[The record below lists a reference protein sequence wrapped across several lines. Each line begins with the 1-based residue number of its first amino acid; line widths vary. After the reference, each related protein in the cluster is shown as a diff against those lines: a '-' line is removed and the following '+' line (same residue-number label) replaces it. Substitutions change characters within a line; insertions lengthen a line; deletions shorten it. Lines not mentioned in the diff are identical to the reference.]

1 MTHKSIHGHH
11 CTCHSCA
18 PAPSGRRGEPGVARP
33 GERSG
38 SFDETRR
45 QPLRQQE
52 ELSAERAS
60 VGGAAGRRR
69 RGWRAGGLAGAA
81 VVAVTLALP
90 AAAMAQVSFSPTSFA
105 AGEDPA
111 SVAVGDFNG
120 DSDPDLAVANASSD
134 DVSVLL
140 GEAGGSFAEA
150 TNFSTGGFLP
160 VSVAVGDFNGDSDPD
175 LAVANLFSGDV
186 SVLLGEAGG
195 SFAEAT
201 NFSTG
206 DFPVEVA
213 VGDFNGDSDPDL
225 AVVNPG
231 SQDVS
236 VLLGQPG
243 GGDFGDATNFPTGGE
258 PASVAVGDF
267 NGDSDPDLAV
277 ADAPFGNVSVLLG
290 QPGGGDFGDA
300 TNFPIDGGDPES
312 VAVGDFNG
320 DSDPDLAVSN
330 APFGDVS
337 VLFGGAGGSFA
348 APASFAA
355 GDFPV
360 AVAVGDFDGDSNPD
374 LAVANGGD
382 PSFGISGGVS
392 VMLGEAGGSFAAP
405 ANFAA
410 GDAPV
415 SIAVGDFDG
424 DSDPDLAVANAFSR
438 NVTALLNN
446 RPPVAAA
453 DGYATD
459 EDTRLTVAAPGVL
472 GNDRDDGGDA
482 LTAARVSGPDN
493 GSLTVNRDGSFSYRP
508 DPGFSGTDS
517 FSYQAGDGSLDS
529 DPATVT
535 IEVRPRAGAAPAGGR
550 AAPAE
555 QALAGLRLG
564 SRCVRR
570 SRSGQVR
577 IPMTL
582 RLARPGP
589 VQVRI
594 DRAVR
599 TKTKRS
605 CPKPNRYTGRLRTL
619 ATLRRLSTR
628 PAAAGRRQLTLKLRL
643 APGLYRLTVRAQL
656 DGNRLSA
663 PARRYLH
670 VLASRRSGGS

>member
-1 MTHKSIHGHH
+1 
-11 CTCHSCA
+11 
-18 PAPSGRRGEPGVARP
+18 
-33 GERSG
+33 
-38 SFDETRR
+38 
-45 QPLRQQE
+45 
-52 ELSAERAS
+52 
-60 VGGAAGRRR
+60 
-69 RGWRAGGLAGAA
+69 
-81 VVAVTLALP
+81 LP
-90 AAAMAQVSFSPTSFA
+90 AGDDPFS
-105 AGEDPA
+105 
-111 SVAVGDFNG
+111 
-120 DSDPDLAVANASSD
+120 
-134 DVSVLL
+134 
-140 GEAGGSFAEA
+140 
-150 TNFSTGGFLP
+150 
-160 VSVAVGDFNGDSDPD
+160 
-175 LAVANLFSGDV
+175 
-186 SVLLGEAGG
+186 
-195 SFAEAT
+195 
-201 NFSTG
+201 
-206 DFPVEVA
+206 VA

-243 GGDFGDATNFPTGGE
+243 ASFAAPANVAAGDFPFE
-258 PASVAVGDF
+258 VAVGDF

-277 ADAPFGNVSVLLG
+277 ANGGDPFSGSSGGISVLL
-290 QPGGGDFGDA
+290 
-300 TNFPIDGGDPES
+300 
-312 VAVGDFNG
+312 
-320 DSDPDLAVSN
+320 
-330 APFGDVS
+330 
-337 VLFGGAGGSFA
+337 GGAGGSFA

-355 GDFPV
+355 GDIPA
-360 AVAVGDFDGDSNPD
+360 AVAVGDFDS
-374 LAVANGGD
+374 
-382 PSFGISGGVS
+382 
-392 VMLGEAGGSFAAP
+392 
-405 ANFAA
+405 
-410 GDAPV
+410 DA
-415 SIAVGDFDG
+415 
-424 DSDPDLAVANAFSR
+424 DPDLAVANEPELSLGIR
-438 NVTALLNN
+438 PGVSVLLNN

-453 DGYATD
+453 DGYAMD
-459 EDTRLTVAAPGVL
+459 EDTRLRVAAPGVL
-472 GNDRDDGGDA
+472 GNDRDDGA
-482 LTAARVSGPDN
+482 LTAAEVSGPAH
-493 GSLTVNRDGSFSYRP
+493 GSLTFNRDGSFSYRP